1 MCTAADTRYVRDL
14 LLLNETFCKTLLPPR
29 DDPSLALPDPLALT
43 RTLSPSTSSGSHEH
57 LQTSSSPLQ
66 PSPASGSQPYLPI
79 AAQFS
84 SNARFSTESFREH
97 VLGQQGPSAP
107 PPQHHGSSSPE
118 GRADAYAALTRSTDT
133 AKPPLPPMSRQATQ
147 TSIGTQKHRNSFHAR
162 GTDSGHSRI
171 TSRSSFSSVMNG
183 PVTLPDDL
191 EQVLTVVSTGIMEG
205 HIKQID
211 ALRER
216 YNEQFPLVRSLA
228 NVFTSHVSCGIEP
241 PTDEQS
247 DILREYA
254 TYILH
259 LERALA
265 QIDEALLMAETI
277 AQGGRRSSR
286 RLEETQLGR
295 LGKLLQSLEELAAE
309 RGEPGLSIAL
319 SKPFQRLLKYP
330 LLFQNLLYV
339 S

>member
-1 MCTAADTRYVRDL
+1 M
-14 LLLNETFCKTLLPPR
+14 LNETFCKTLLPPR

-57 LQTSSSPLQ
+57 HPSSSPLQ

-97 VLGQQGPSAP
+97 VLGQQGPPAP
-107 PPQHHGSSSPE
+107 PPPQPDSSPE
-118 GRADAYAALTRSTDT
+118 GRADAYAALTRPTDT
-133 AKPPLPPMSRQATQ
+133 AKAPVLPPMSRQATQ

-162 GTDSGHSRI
+162 TTDSGHSRI

-228 NVFTSHVSCGIEP
+228 NVFTSHVSCQQEP
-241 PTDEQS
+241 
-247 DILREYA
+247 
-254 TYILH
+254 
-259 LERALA
+259 
-265 QIDEALLMAETI
+265 
-277 AQGGRRSSR
+277 
-286 RLEETQLGR
+286 
-295 LGKLLQSLEELAAE
+295 
-309 RGEPGLSIAL
+309 
-319 SKPFQRLLKYP
+319 F
-330 LLFQNLLYV
+330 N
-339 S
+339 